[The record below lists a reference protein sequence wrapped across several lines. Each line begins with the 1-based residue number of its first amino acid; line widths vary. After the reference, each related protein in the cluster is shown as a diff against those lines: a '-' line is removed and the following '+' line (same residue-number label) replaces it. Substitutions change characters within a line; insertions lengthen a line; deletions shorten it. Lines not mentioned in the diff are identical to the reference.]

1 MSNPNDFAAV
11 QYRLAEVIATRDGPF
26 TADNITAS
34 GLFAV
39 DHLHRPLGRQNVIG
53 KVFAWAQSLGL
64 IEQIDTQPRQ
74 SRNPR
79 RKAGGNRLWRATEL
93 GQAWA
98 ITFLADHAELAY
110 VDPQLTLFDEVTP

>member
-1 MSNPNDFAAV
+1 MTNPNDFAAV
-11 QYRLAEVIATRDGPF
+11 QFRLAEVIATRAGPF
-26 TADNITAS
+26 TADAVS
-34 GLFAV
+34 ADGRFAV

-93 GQAWA
+93 GKSWA
-98 ITFLADHAELAY
+98 ITFLAEHGALAY
-110 VDPQLTLFDEVTP
+110 IDPQPSLFDEEV